1 MKKGKAILETLAG
14 LAVILVLF
22 VVLLV
27 SCENKIIY
35 HPAKF
40 PVGQWDTSAIPLPI
54 QEVWFKAEDGVK
66 LHGWYVPHEE
76 AEASFL
82 FFHGNAGNLS
92 HRTENVFFL
101 YNLKLNVFIFDYRG
115 YGKSEGDPD
124 ERGIRLDSQAA
135 YDTLMA
141 QPGVSARSLILFG
154 RSLGG
159 AFAAYIASQNPAAG
173 LILESSFT
181 NAKDMAGRMFPI
193 LPVGWFMSSEL
204 DTLSYVAHLNVP
216 KLFLHGTA
224 DSIIPYTLGRELYQG
239 AAEPKEF
246 YNIAGA
252 GHNNTIRVGGSDYF
266 DKIKEFI
273 TRSTTP
279 AGDTEISKAPTSQ

>member
-1 MKKGKAILETLAG
+1 MKKGKAILEMFAG
-14 LAVILVLF
+14 LAVLLVLF

-27 SCENKIIY
+27 GCENKIIY

-40 PVGQWDTSAIPLPI
+40 PVGQWDTSRIPLPI
-54 QEVWFKAEDGVK
+54 QEIWFEAKDGVK

-101 YNLKLNVFIFDYRG
+101 HHLKLNVFIFDYRG

-124 ERGIRLDSQAA
+124 EKGIRLDAQAA

-159 AFAAYIASQNPAAG
+159 AFAAYIASQNPVAG

-181 NAKDMAGRMFPI
+181 NAKDMADRMFPI
-193 LPVGWFMSSEL
+193 LPVGWFLSSEL
-204 DTLSYVAHLNVP
+204 DALSSVAHLSVP

-252 GHNNTIRVGGSDYF
+252 GHNDTIRVGGSDYF

-279 AGDTEISKAPTSQ
+279 AGDTEISKAPPSQ

>member
-40 PVGQWDTSAIPLPI
+40 PVGQWDTSGIPLPI

-92 HRTENVFFL
+92 HRTENVFLL
-101 YNLKLNVFIFDYRG
+101 YHLKLNVFIFDYRG

-135 YDTLMA
+135 YDMLMA

-159 AFAAYIASQNPAAG
+159 VFAAYIASQNPAAG

-239 AAEPKEF
+239 AADPKEF

-279 AGDTEISKAPTSQ
+279 AGDTEISKAPPSP

>member
-40 PVGQWDTSAIPLPI
+40 PVGQWDTSGIPLPI
-54 QEVWFKAEDGVK
+54 QEVWFKAQDGVK

-101 YNLKLNVFIFDYRG
+101 YHLKLNVFIFDYRG

-279 AGDTEISKAPTSQ
+279 AGDAEISKAPPSH

>member
-279 AGDTEISKAPTSQ
+279 AGDTESSKAPPSQ